1 MTFDTIAIVVL
12 VGVLAGWLA
21 GFVMKDGGYGL
32 GGDIA
37 LGVVGGVVAGS
48 VAKMVGMAPDGTRLA
63 MVGAALLGAVVLIF
77 AQRTFWTVRA
87 TATTYGA
94 GRRRS

>member
-21 GFVMKDGGYGL
+21 GFVMKGGGYGL

-37 LGVVGGVVAGS
+37 LGVVGGVGVTFVAR
-48 VAKMVGMAPDGTRLA
+48 MVGIAPDGTRLA
-63 MVGAALLGAVVLIF
+63 MVGVALLGAVVLIF
-77 AQRTFWTVRA
+77 VQRTFWPVSA
-87 TATTYGA
+87 TAT
-94 GRRRS
+94 R